1 MATRKKSKISKD
13 ISIEDLLEEIPES
26 VSYLRDKG
34 IRCFVCGEPTWGTLE
49 SAAKEK
55 GFKDKDIDLFVKEI
69 NELGL
74 KSSEEEKGNKKFDIK
89 VKVKEIKNIK

>member
-1 MATRKKSKISKD
+1 MKKKKQNINKD
-13 ISIEDLLEEIPES
+13 ISIEDLLEQIPES
-26 VSYLRDKG
+26 VVYLREKG

-74 KSSEEEKGNKKFDIK
+74 QSSEKGKGKKKFEI
-89 VKVKEIKNIK
+89 KVKEIKSIK